1 MSVPMSE
8 EITTDNVLDAIALI
22 EMQRQDLH
30 RESDPEGWRNQALA
44 KLQEL
49 LRQLEE
55 ALRQPNPSPEHHANA
70 EAVRNAI
77 NRLKTR
83 AGAASQPPSR
93 DGGQRRQPQ
102 PQKSRPQQQRPQQQ
116 HRGGRRNSGRHSGR

>member
-1 MSVPMSE
+1 MSVPPISE
-8 EITTDNVLDAIALI
+8 EITTDSVLDAIALI

-83 AGAASQPPSR
+83 AGTASQQPSR
-93 DGGQRRQPQ
+93 DGAQRRQ

>member
-1 MSVPMSE
+1 MNE
-8 EITTDNVLDAIALI
+8 AITTDSVLDAIALI

-55 ALRQPNPSPEHHANA
+55 ALRQPNPSPEHHQNA

-77 NRLKTR
+77 NRLKIR
-83 AGAASQPPSR
+83 AGAASQQPSR
-93 DGGQRRQPQ
+93 DGAQRRQ

>member
-1 MSVPMSE
+1 MSE

-44 KLQEL
+44 KLQEI

-77 NRLKTR
+77 NRVKTR
-83 AGAASQPPSR
+83 PGAVSQQPSR
-93 DGGQRRQPQ
+93 DGAQRRQ

-116 HRGGRRNSGRHSGR
+116 QRGGRRNTGRHNGGR

>member
-1 MSVPMSE
+1 MNE
-8 EITTDNVLDAIALI
+8 EITTDSVLDAIALI

-83 AGAASQPPSR
+83 AGAASQQPSR
-93 DGGQRRQPQ
+93 EGAQRRQ

>member
-1 MSVPMSE
+1 MSAPPVNE
-8 EITTDNVLDAIALI
+8 EITTDSVLDAIALI

-77 NRLKTR
+77 TRLKSR
-83 AGAASQPPSR
+83 PSVASQQPSR
-93 DGGQRRQPQ
+93 DGAQRRQA
-102 PQKSRPQQQRPQQQ
+102 QKSRSQQQQRPQQ

>member
-1 MSVPMSE
+1 MSTPPVNE
-8 EITTDNVLDAIALI
+8 DITTDNVLDAIALI

-30 RESDPEGWRNQALA
+30 RESDPEGWRNQAVA

-77 NRLKTR
+77 NRVKTR
-83 AGAASQPPSR
+83 PGAAAQHPSR
-93 DGGQRRQPQ
+93 DGTQRRQ

-116 HRGGRRNSGRHSGR
+116 QRGGRRNSGRHSGR

>member
-1 MSVPMSE
+1 MSE
-8 EITTDNVLDAIALI
+8 EITTDSVLDAIALI

-44 KLQEL
+44 KLQEI

-77 NRLKTR
+77 NRVKTR
-83 AGAASQPPSR
+83 PGAVSQQPSR
-93 DGGQRRQPQ
+93 DGAQRRQPQ
-102 PQKSRPQQQRPQQQ
+102 KSRQQQRPQQQ
-116 HRGGRRNSGRHSGR
+116 QRGGRRNTGRHNGGR

>member
-1 MSVPMSE
+1 MSE
-8 EITTDNVLDAIALI
+8 DITTDSVLDAIALI

-44 KLQEL
+44 KLQEI

-55 ALRQPNPSPEHHANA
+55 ALRQPSPSPEHHANA

-77 NRLKTR
+77 NRVR
-83 AGAASQPPSR
+83 ARPGAAAQHPTR
-93 DGGQRRQPQ
+93 DGTQRRQPQ
-102 PQKSRPQQQRPQQQ
+102 KSRQPQQQ
-116 HRGGRRNSGRHSGR
+116 RGGRRNTGRHSGR

>member
-1 MSVPMSE
+1 MSAAPVNE

-55 ALRQPNPSPEHHANA
+55 ALRQPNPGSEHHANA

-77 NRLKTR
+77 NRLKSRPST
-83 AGAASQPPSR
+83 ASQQPSR
-93 DGGQRRQPQ
+93 DGAQRRQ
-102 PQKSRPQQQRPQQQ
+102 PQKSRPQQQQRPQQQ

>member
-1 MSVPMSE
+1 MSVPPMSE
-8 EITTDNVLDAIALI
+8 EITTDSVLDAIALI

-30 RESDPEGWRNQALA
+30 RETDPEGWRNQALA

-77 NRLKTR
+77 NRVKTR
-83 AGAASQPPSR
+83 PGAVSQQPSR
-93 DGGQRRQPQ
+93 DGAQRRQ
-102 PQKSRPQQQRPQQQ
+102 PQKSRPQQRPQQQ

>member
-1 MSVPMSE
+1 MSVPPMSE
-8 EITTDNVLDAIALI
+8 EITTDSVLDAIALI

-44 KLQEL
+44 KLQEI

-55 ALRQPNPSPEHHANA
+55 ALRQPSPSPEHHANA

-77 NRLKTR
+77 NRVKAR
-83 AGAASQPPSR
+83 PGAAAQHPAR
-93 DGGQRRQPQ
+93 DGTQRRQ
-102 PQKSRPQQQRPQQQ
+102 PQKSRPPQQ
-116 HRGGRRNSGRHSGR
+116 RGGRRNTGRHSGR

>member
-1 MSVPMSE
+1 MNE
-8 EITTDNVLDAIALI
+8 EITTDSVLDAIALI

-77 NRLKTR
+77 NRVKTR
-83 AGAASQPPSR
+83 AGAASQQPPR
-93 DGGQRRQPQ
+93 DGAQRRQQ

>member
-1 MSVPMSE
+1 MSATPVNE
-8 EITTDNVLDAIALI
+8 EISTDSVLDAIALI

-55 ALRQPNPSPEHHANA
+55 ALRQPNPSSEHHANA

-77 NRLKTR
+77 NRLKSR
-83 AGAASQPPSR
+83 PSAASQQPSR
-93 DGGQRRQPQ
+93 DGAQRRQA
-102 PQKSRPQQQRPQQQ
+102 QKSRPQQQQRPQQQ

>member
-1 MSVPMSE
+1 MSVPPMSD
-8 EITTDNVLDAIALI
+8 EITTDSVLDTIALI

-49 LRQLEE
+49 LRQLDE

-77 NRLKTR
+77 NRVKTR
-83 AGAASQPPSR
+83 PGAAAQHAAR
-93 DGGQRRQPQ
+93 DGSQRRQ
-102 PQKSRPQQQRPQQQ
+102 PQKSRPQQQQ
-116 HRGGRRNSGRHSGR
+116 RGGRRNTGRHSGR

>member
-1 MSVPMSE
+1 MSATPVNE
-8 EITTDNVLDAIALI
+8 EISSDSVLDAIALI

-83 AGAASQPPSR
+83 PGAASQQPSR
-93 DGGQRRQPQ
+93 DAAQRRQA
-102 PQKSRPQQQRPQQQ
+102 QKSRPQQQQRPQQQ

>member
-1 MSVPMSE
+1 MSVPPMNE

-83 AGAASQPPSR
+83 AGAASQQPPR
-93 DGGQRRQPQ
+93 DGAQRRQ